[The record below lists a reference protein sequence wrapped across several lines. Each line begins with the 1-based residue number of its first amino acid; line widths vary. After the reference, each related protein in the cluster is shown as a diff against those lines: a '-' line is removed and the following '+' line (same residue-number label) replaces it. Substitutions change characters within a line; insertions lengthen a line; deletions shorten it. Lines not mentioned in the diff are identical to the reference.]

1 MNIRSVA
8 KHVAAWAA
16 VAAALGAV
24 FFAYLQPALLVDLAN
39 RVWSC
44 F

>member
-1 MNIRSVA
+1 MNRYRA
-8 KHVAAWAA
+8 RGALGLAAAA
-16 VAAALGAV
+16 LALGAV
-24 FFAYLQPALLVDLAN
+24 FFAYLDPHLAVDLAN

>member
-1 MNIRSVA
+1 MSIPSTA
-8 KHVAAWAA
+8 KHVAAWATIA
-16 VAAALGAV
+16 LALGAV